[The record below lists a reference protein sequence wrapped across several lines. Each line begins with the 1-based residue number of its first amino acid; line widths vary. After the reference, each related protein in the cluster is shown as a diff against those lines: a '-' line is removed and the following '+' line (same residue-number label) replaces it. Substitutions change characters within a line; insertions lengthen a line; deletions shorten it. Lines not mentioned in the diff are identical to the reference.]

1 MSILMSFKMA
11 IKSIFSNKVR
21 SILTMLGIIIGVLAV
36 IVMVNLVNA
45 SMMGMREWMDKMGTN
60 IIEVSIYRQGD
71 TTRSVGPAQM
81 EQLARDNPDV
91 IEYISPNISG
101 NKTVKSGNRNYN
113 GRITGVGDHYAEIN
127 KRALKYGDFFSSSE
141 VRNRSSVAV
150 IGEYTRQKLFG
161 NRNPVGQTIRIDGEV
176 FTVIGVFEQMESELT
191 EWGEDAGVWI
201 PYTRAMRLFKSNV
214 INDYTVTSVDENNSK
229 AAETLIRNYLFKI
242 FQTEDYWVY
251 NQAESLQE
259 MNQEINGMTFLAAA
273 IAGISLLVGGIGIM
287 NIMLVTV
294 TERTREIGI
303 RKAVGAKTRTIL
315 LQFLI
320 ESASISCMGG
330 LIGIG
335 LGIVGSEFATMAMQ
349 LPSVP
354 MVDQLPIILFSF
366 GFSAM
371 VGIFFGFYPAFK
383 AARMKPID
391 ALRYE

>member
-11 IKSIFSNKVR
+11 MKSILSNKVR
-21 SILTMLGIIIGVLAV
+21 SVLTMLGIIIGVLAV

-60 IIEVSIYRQGD
+60 IIEVSIYRQGE
-71 TTRSVGPAQM
+71 TTRNVSPSDM

-91 IEYISPNISG
+91 IQYISPSLYNSL
-101 NKTVKSGNRNYN
+101 KVKNGNRNFTAN
-113 GRITGVGDHYAEIN
+113 INGVGEHYAEIN
-127 KRALKYGDFFSSSE
+127 KRTMRYGEFFSKSDIN
-141 VRNRSSVAV
+141 NRSSVAV
-150 IGEYTRQKLFG
+150 LGEYSRQKLFG
-161 NRNPVGQTIRIDGEV
+161 GQNPVGQEIRINGEV
-176 FTVIGVFEQMESELT
+176 FTVVGVLDQMESELT
-191 EWGEDAGVWI
+191 EWGDDSGVYI
-201 PYTRAMRLFKSNV
+201 PYTRAMRLFKNNSV
-214 INDYTVTSVDENNSK
+214 TEYTVTSVDENNSK
-229 AAETLIRNYLFKI
+229 EAEALIKNFLYNK
-242 FQTEDYWVY
+242 FQREDYWVY

-259 MNQEINGMTFLAAA
+259 MNNEINSMTLLAAA

-303 RKAVGAKTRTIL
+303 RKAVGARTGTIL
-315 LQFLI
+315 IQFLI

-330 LIGIG
+330 LVGIG
-335 LGIVGSEFATMAMQ
+335 LGIVGSEFATMKME

-354 MVDQLPIILFSF
+354 IMDQMPIILFSF
-366 GFSAM
+366 GFSVV
-371 VGIFFGFYPAFK
+371 VGVFFGFYPAFK